1 MQVVDPHLHFWA
13 LDQGNQPWLE
23 NPSPNLL
30 GDYTP
35 MARDFG
41 PQELF
46 DQLDDI
52 ELMGLVHVEAD
63 ADDPVAETQ
72 WLTRLLARHSS
83 LDVAMVA
90 GVDLSQPEAPAQLEA
105 QLELSS
111 QIRGVRQILNVHQ
124 DPLYDYV
131 GRHYM
136 EESLWQQNMARLAQ
150 LELSFDLQIYPS
162 QMTQAAALAARHPDI
177 QFVLNHAG
185 MYVDRQGVRG
195 WREWRDGMRLL
206 ARQPNIAIKLSGFG
220 MLDHHWSVGSIR
232 PLILEALDAFGVERC
247 LFASN
252 YPVDGLYAGYQDI
265 WRAYAQIVADAS
277 QAEHQALFVKNAR
290 RIYRF

>member
-23 NPSPNLL
+23 NPTPNLL

-41 PQELF
+41 PDELL

-52 ELMGLVHVEAD
+52 ELVGLVHVEAD
-63 ADDPVAETQ
+63 ADDPVAETR
-72 WLTRLLARHSS
+72 WLTRTLAEYPS
-83 LDVAMVA
+83 LNAAMVV
-90 GVDLSQPEAPAQLEA
+90 GVDLSQPEAPARLEA
-105 QLELSS
+105 QCALSGAV
-111 QIRGVRQILNVHQ
+111 RGVRQILNVHQ
-124 DPLYDYV
+124 NPLYDYV

-136 EESLWQQNMARLAQ
+136 KEALWQQNLARLAP
-150 LELSFDLQIYPS
+150 LKLSFDLQIYPS
-162 QMTQAAALAARHPDI
+162 QMTQAAAIAARHPDI

-195 WREWRDGMRLL
+195 WCEWRDGMRTL
-206 ARQPNIAIKLSGFG
+206 ACQPNIVTKLSGFG
-220 MLDHHWSVGSIR
+220 ILDHQWSLGSIR
-232 PLILEALDAFGVERC
+232 PLILEAIDAFGVERC

-252 YPVDGLYAGYQDI
+252 YPVDGLYARYADI
-265 WRAYAQIVADAS
+265 WHAYAQIIADAS
-277 QAEHQALFVKNAR
+277 HAEQQALFVSNAR
-290 RIYRF
+290 RIYRI

>member
-90 GVDLSQPEAPAQLEA
+90 GVDLSQHEAPAQLEA

-206 ARQPNIAIKLSGFG
+206 ARQPNIAVKLSGFG

-290 RIYRF
+290 RIYRI